1 RLSDSW
7 PDHAPRLNA
16 THMLGFS
23 CRTMPIAYSIL
34 PSLRLL
40 CIRGWGVVTQPERI
54 ETMREWLADPSYP
67 TCDDAPCALSPGA
80 SSPTLAELRGL
91 VELMTKRLPAQG
103 PRKLAIVTS
112 KPITFV
118 VAGEFKEIVE
128 QAAVPLEVQV
138 FADFQSG
145 WKWLRPE
152 ESEDSQS
159 AA

>member
-1 RLSDSW
+1 
-7 PDHAPRLNA
+7 
-16 THMLGFS
+16 
-23 CRTMPIAYSIL
+23 MPLAYSIL

-54 ETMREWLADPSYP
+54 ETMREWLRDPSYP
-67 TCDDAPCALSPGA
+67 TCDDALCDFSEA
-80 SSPTLAELRGL
+80 SSTPTMAELRGL
-91 VELMTKRLPAQG
+91 VELMAQQLPAQG

-118 VAGEFKEIVE
+118 VAGEFKEFVE
-128 QAAVPLEVQV
+128 QAAVPLDVQV

-152 ESEDSQS
+152 ESADQKS
-159 AA
+159 AASHG